1 VPRSYS
7 MGRRTQAVTATRQR
21 ILDAALALYQEQ
33 GIAAATMQDVAR
45 RADVAPG
52 TVANHFGTAAA
63 LAAEAGQRLLSDL
76 HLPPPEVFDG
86 VDTLD
91 GRVRIL
97 TRELAAFFKRSD
109 PWFSVWQREPGS
121 IEAWAEVEQRYYR
134 EFEVLMRAAVGTL
147 AADADNVLVA
157 ASLIT
162 PPVLGALEAAGR
174 SSDEAAD
181 LLSTVLLAWL
191 ASRDEA

>member
-1 VPRSYS
+1 
-7 MGRRTQAVTATRQR
+7 MGRRAQAVTATRER
-21 ILDAALALYQEQ
+21 ILDAALTLYQEQ
-33 GIAAATMQDVAR
+33 GIAATTMLDVAR

-52 TVANHFGTAAA
+52 TVANHFGTSSA
-63 LAAEAGQRLLSDL
+63 LAAEVGQRLLSDL

-86 VDTLD
+86 VDTLEA
-91 GRVRIL
+91 RVRIL
-97 TRELAAFFKRSD
+97 TRELAAFFRRSD
-109 PWFSVWQREPGS
+109 PWTSVWRREPSS

-147 AADADNVLVA
+147 AADADNMLVA
-157 ASLIT
+157 ASLVT

-181 LLSTVLLAWL
+181 LLASVLVAWL
-191 ASRDEA
+191 ATRDRA